1 MDSLYLTFLK
11 RLLVFSMI
19 LGILATILWF
29 TLPRS
34 LVTPALPLLLFFF
47 LSVTLISY
55 YFQLKSAGERF
66 IRFVNAYMLL
76 MAAKLFLYIVVIV
89 AYVFTH
95 RSDVIPFMM
104 TFFVLYLCFTIF
116 EAVYVLGTQGN
127 QKNK

>member
-1 MDSLYLTFLK
+1 
-11 RLLVFSMI
+11 MI

-29 TLPRS
+29 TLPHS

>member
-19 LGILATILWF
+19 LGILGTILWF

>member
-1 MDSLYLTFLK
+1 
-11 RLLVFSMI
+11 MI
-19 LGILATILWF
+19 LGILGTILWF